1 MNYFCRSSNAN
12 EQVPQKSVVVTPSCV
27 AGLYGDHSKRT
38 QPLPAMLKY
47 EDIDNPYKIR
57 EVRIHVCWL
66 LFYQMTVLNIC

>member
-1 MNYFCRSSNAN
+1 
-12 EQVPQKSVVVTPSCV
+12 
-27 AGLYGDHSKRT
+27 
-38 QPLPAMLKY
+38 MLKY